1 MIHARPRGGRI
12 AAAALTV
19 ALAAAGV
26 TAPAFAAPSAPLAA
40 QDGQGTAVP
49 YPTGYAELLGGGE
62 KGFFTRFRYTVS
74 WTSYATGVSQ
84 VVHDAPT
91 GDRYVVGASDVL
103 VTGNHPTSL
112 REARVFTVRDPAS
125 GAQPYAVD
133 LDALAEDGE
142 RYVYQG
148 AVGGTLVT
156 HLAKAD
162 GTVEGRLIT
171 PGPDGP
177 QQRPVAGLPA
187 DTRGFRVTE
196 TTAATAALVVVA
208 GPDSA
213 LRYTRSVLDVASAA
227 VTDDFPRAN
236 HHNSAPVS
244 VSESHVAWPD
254 ETAPSRVAVAARGT
268 GGTGPVRT
276 TEVAAYYPY
285 ALLGGWLVHG
295 GTTRPQTGGAG
306 GPLMAER
313 ADGSGTPVRVLDTMG
328 WLVPGPGGSLMARGG
343 SVEHGEGLYRITLDA
358 AGLPVAELVASTG
371 EPSVLVY
378 GGAEVPATIDLSRTK
393 SELLRWKLA
402 GRVGY
407 ARVTIT
413 RMDGPRGDEPAV
425 ISDLVPMG
433 PDGIGFTWNGQD
445 FNTPGRPAEA
455 GRYSWKFE
463 ARHFN
468 GLGEPVSAYGT
479 FTVRRTVGLH
489 DFDGNGS
496 PELLTRAG
504 GRVEALDLVLDPDT
518 RAPFAF
524 DYAEFGRGF
533 DWAAYDR
540 LESVG
545 DVAGSRL
552 ADVVTR
558 DRGGVLW
565 LHQGA
570 GDVRY
575 PLLPRV
581 RVGGGWNTYD
591 RITGGSDLTGDGRA
605 DLVATD
611 RAGVLWLYAGTGNAS
626 APFTARKRVGGGW
639 GIYND
644 LTATGNLGGAGAG
657 DLVARDRAGVLWLYL
672 GKGDGTF
679 AQRVRIGGGW
689 GAFRQ
694 FTAIGDANDDGRQDF
709 LASGDTDDSFYAG
722 TGDWRAPFTSPR
734 RTSLTLGTGA
744 EQF

>member
-1 MIHARPRGGRI
+1 MIHARPNGGRI

-26 TAPAFAAPSAPLAA
+26 TAPAFAAPGASYAA
-40 QDGQGTAVP
+40 EDQQSTTVP
-49 YPTGYAELLGGGE
+49 YPKGYVELLGGGE

-103 VTGNHPTSL
+103 VTGNHSTSL
-112 REARVFTVRDPAS
+112 AEARVFTVRDLAS
-125 GAQPYAVD
+125 GAQPYVVD

-142 RYVYQG
+142 RYVYRG

-156 HLAKAD
+156 HLKKAD
-162 GTVEGRLIT
+162 GTVEGRLVT

-177 QQRPVAGLPA
+177 QQRPVAGLPT
-187 DTRGFRVTE
+187 DIRGFRVTE
-196 TTAATAALVVVA
+196 TTAGTAALVVVA
-208 GPDSA
+208 GPEDA
-213 LRYTRSVLDVASAA
+213 PRYTRSVLDVASGT

-236 HHNSAPVS
+236 PYNSPPVS
-244 VSESHVAWPD
+244 VSASHVAWVD
-254 ETAPSRVAVAARGT
+254 ETAPTRVAVAARGT

-276 TEVAAYYPY
+276 TGVAAFDPY

-295 GTTRPQTGGAG
+295 GITRPETISTGGA
-306 GPLMAER
+306 LMAER

-343 SVEHGEGLYRITLDA
+343 SVEHGEGLYRITLDP

-393 SELLRWKLA
+393 SELFRWKLA
-402 GRVGY
+402 GRIGN

-413 RMDGPRGDEPAV
+413 RMDGPLGDEPVV
-425 ISDLVPMG
+425 IGNLVPMG
-433 PDGIGFTWNGQD
+433 PDGIGFTWKGED

-463 ARHFN
+463 ARQFS

-479 FTVRRTVGLH
+479 FTVHRALGLH

-496 PELLTRAG
+496 PELLTRTG
-504 GRVEALDLVLDPDT
+504 GRAKAVDLVLDPAT
-518 RAPFAF
+518 SAPFAF
-524 DYAEFGRGF
+524 QEAAFGGDF

-552 ADVVTR
+552 ADVVAR
-558 DRGGVLW
+558 DRSGVLW

-570 GDVRY
+570 GDLRQ
-575 PLLPRV
+575 PLRQRV
-581 RVGGGWNTYD
+581 RIGGGWNTYD
-591 RITGGSDLTGDGRA
+591 KLAGGSDLTGDGRA

-626 APFTARKRVGGGW
+626 APFTTRKRVGGGW

-644 LTATGNLGGAGAG
+644 LTATGNLGGARAG
-657 DLVARDRAGVLWLYL
+657 DLVARDRYGVLWLYL

-689 GAFRQ
+689 GVFRQ
-694 FTAIGDANDDGRQDF
+694 LVGIGDANGDGRQDL
-709 LASGDTDDSFYAG
+709 LASDGSVDFFYAG
-722 TGDWRAPFTSPR
+722 TGDWRAPFRAPL
-734 RTSLTLGTGA
+734 RTGLAPGA
-744 EQF
+744 TERF